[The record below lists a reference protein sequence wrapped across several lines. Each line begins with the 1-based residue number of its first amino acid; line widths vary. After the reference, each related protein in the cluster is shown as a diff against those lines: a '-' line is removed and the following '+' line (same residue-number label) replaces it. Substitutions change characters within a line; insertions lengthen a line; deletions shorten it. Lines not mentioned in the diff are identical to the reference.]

1 MKLGTEFLRSKV
13 GRHIF
18 MLFVLCALLPIAA
31 LSILSFSLVT
41 KQLQEQ
47 SRARLRQAT
56 EAMGM
61 ATLERLT
68 LLEAEM
74 KMFAL
79 TLPIHAKVASV
90 ASSKAAGENLTQW
103 FEALEI
109 VTDDGRNTPV
119 VGHIQNPPPLTA
131 AQKQHI
137 LSGKAVVSTA
147 FRPGGD
153 ARVFMSS
160 ALDPQ
165 NPMRGVLLAE
175 INTAY
180 LWSADAVPAQSELCV
195 LDEAKRVLTC
205 TAGIPASFR
214 DSLVGEITSA
224 PRGRFEWSHEGTEFL
239 ASYWGIPLRYNYS
252 APGWTVVLSRSK
264 ADVLAPLAQFKA
276 TFPLIVLMALWV
288 VLLLSIT
295 QIRRSLVP
303 LEKLR
308 EGTRRIAMRDFDSR
322 VTITSNDEFQELATS
337 FNAMADRLRRQFN
350 ALATM
355 SEIDRGVLSA
365 LETEKI
371 VDTVLA
377 RLPDLLPC
385 DSASVTLLDPE
396 VPGMVRT
403 YIPGLRAR
411 EKWWRSPI
419 SPEELQ
425 KLRDNQES
433 LLINVGEKFP
443 NYLAPLTLFGV
454 KSILL
459 FPIFLDQ
466 GLSGIMNVGYR
477 AAPQYS
483 QDDLTQARRIANQ
496 VAIALSNARMIEE
509 LKEFSWGTLSA
520 LARAIDAKSSWT
532 SGHSE
537 RVTELACKL
546 ATEMGYT
553 GRDLDR
559 VKRGGLL
566 HDIGKIGTPMNILD
580 KPGRLTADELRIMHE
595 HARLGAHILQP
606 IPGFQEILP
615 IVLQH
620 HEWVDGSGY
629 PEGLVG
635 EAISLDARIFA
646 VADCYDALTSD
657 RPYRAALPRARVIET
672 IKEESGRHFDPR
684 VVEAFL
690 GLLKKEEKRE
700 AEGAMNTAAEPS
712 APGVGASGH
721 GDREFA

>member
-1 MKLGTEFLRSKV
+1 MKPGTEFLRSKV
-13 GRHIF
+13 GRRIF
-18 MLFVLCALLPIAA
+18 VLFVLCALLPIAA
-31 LSILSFSLVT
+31 LAIVSFIQVT
-41 KQLQEQ
+41 KQLREQ
-47 SRARLRQAT
+47 SLARLQQANG
-56 EAMGM
+56 AMVM
-61 ATLERLT
+61 STLERLT
-68 LLEAEM
+68 LLETEM
-74 KMFAL
+74 KMLAF
-79 TLPIHAKVASV
+79 TLPTGAKEASV
-90 ASSKAAGENLTQW
+90 ASPKAASENLSQW
-103 FEALEI
+103 FDALEI
-109 VTDDGRNTPV
+109 VTDDRRSIPV
-119 VGHIQNPPPLTA
+119 VGHIQNPPPLTS
-131 AQKQHI
+131 AQKQHM
-137 LSGKAVVSTA
+137 LSGKAVVSTV
-147 FRPGGD
+147 FRADGD

-160 ALDPQ
+160 ALEPQ

-239 ASYWGIPLRYNYS
+239 ASYWVIPLRYNYS
-252 APGWTVVLSRSK
+252 APGWTVVVSESK
-264 ADVLAPLAQFKA
+264 ADVFAPLAHFK
-276 TFPLIVLMALWV
+276 TSFPLIVLLALWV
-288 VLLLSIT
+288 VLLVSIAL
-295 QIRRSLVP
+295 IRRSLVP

-337 FNAMADRLRRQFN
+337 FNAMAGRLRRQFN

-355 SEIDRGVLSA
+355 SEIDRAVLSA
-365 LETEKI
+365 LEAEKI

-377 RLPDLLPC
+377 HLPDLLPC
-385 DSASVTLLDPE
+385 DFASVTLLDPE
-396 VPGMVRT
+396 VAGTVRT
-403 YIPGLRAR
+403 YVPRLRTG

-454 KSILL
+454 RSILL

-496 VAIALSNARMIEE
+496 VAIALSNARMIEK
-509 LKEFSWGTLSA
+509 LKEFGWGTLTA
-520 LARAIDAKSSWT
+520 LARAIDAKSPWT

-546 ATEMGYT
+546 ATEMDYT
-553 GRDLDR
+553 GADLDR
-559 VKRGGLL
+559 VRRGGLL
-566 HDIGKIGTPMNILD
+566 HDIGKIGTPVDILD
-580 KPGRLTADELRIMHE
+580 KPGSLTADELRIMRE
-595 HARLGAHILQP
+595 HPQLGAHILQP
-606 IPGFQEILP
+606 IPGFEEILP

-620 HEWVDGSGY
+620 HEWMDGSGY

-646 VADCYDALTSD
+646 VADCYDALASD
-657 RPYRAALPRARVIET
+657 RPYRAGLPRAQVIEK

-690 GLLKKEEKRE
+690 GLLKKEEKKE
-700 AEGAMNTAAEPS
+700 SESAMNTAAEPS
-712 APGVGASGH
+712 APGLGASGH
-721 GDREFA
+721 GDREVA